1 MDTRNGTQR
10 GTSNDNCLFI
20 DVWSAQFGWLEAK
33 EEEGTSLSKEEQD
46 GMTEGNETGTE
57 NKTKK
62 TFSGGGGRCIY
73 KTRGRKFNFERGIYI
88 HMKNGERENGFPI
101 YVTNIQTQKRP
112 KRNKN
117 LEIKKGK
124 EKRIA

>member
-1 MDTRNGTQR
+1 
-10 GTSNDNCLFI
+10 LFI

-73 KTRGRKFNFERGIYI
+73 TGRAGENSILNGVYIYI
-88 HMKNGERENGFPI
+88 
-101 YVTNIQTQKRP
+101 
-112 KRNKN
+112 
-117 LEIKKGK
+117 
-124 EKRIA
+124 

>member
-1 MDTRNGTQR
+1 
-10 GTSNDNCLFI
+10 
-20 DVWSAQFGWLEAK
+20 VWSAQFGWLEAK

-88 HMKNGERENGFPI
+88 YEERGEGKWFSHICDEH
-101 YVTNIQTQKRP
+101 TNTEKTQK
-112 KRNKN
+112 K
-117 LEIKKGK
+117 
-124 EKRIA
+124 